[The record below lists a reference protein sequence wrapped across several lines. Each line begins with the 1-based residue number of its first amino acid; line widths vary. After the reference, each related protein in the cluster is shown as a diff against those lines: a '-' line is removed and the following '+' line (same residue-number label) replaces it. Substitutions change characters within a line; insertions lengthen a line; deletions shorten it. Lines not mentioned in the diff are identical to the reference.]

1 MYAFY
6 CIKFY
11 ALSSMN
17 FIKIEVNLY
26 KKKSLCLKIRVVL
39 PECILQVSLQRKVN
53 PNSRNIQISFYL

>member
-11 ALSSMN
+11 ALSRSSMN

-26 KKKSLCLKIRVVL
+26 KKKLML
-39 PECILQVSLQRKVN
+39 
-53 PNSRNIQISFYL
+53 